1 MWLKALAIKYKT
13 NKRRLKGKEKKA
25 DGLSISRLKEQ
36 HSGELTVG
44 FFFFLIYLIHG
55 AEETYNWEMPIRTD
69 KMSTKKSLISLTKR
83 PRKEQPSKTEKF

>member
-44 FFFFLIYLIHG
+44 FFFSSYILYMEL
-55 AEETYNWEMPIRTD
+55 
-69 KMSTKKSLISLTKR
+69 KKLTTGKCQYGQI
-83 PRKEQPSKTEKF
+83 K